1 MVDRDMLERT
11 LSTRTPSL
19 DRKRVY
25 TSPYNA
31 RVLADGLPSTV
42 KVFDTTLRDGEQS
55 PGIALSC
62 DDKVKIAQALSEL
75 GVDVIEA
82 GFPVSSRGDQ
92 EAVKRIVDEGLNPR
106 ICGLARCSRK
116 DIDAALGCGLDY
128 IHMFIA
134 TSDIHLQHKLK
145 LTREAAKEKAVDAIE
160 YARQHGLAV
169 EFSCEDATRTDLDF
183 LKEMHQAVQGAGVEM
198 INVPDTVGTIGPPAM
213 EHLIRELMAVTK
225 VPLSVHCHDDFGLAV
240 ANSHAAVRAGAR
252 QVHVT
257 VNGLGERAGNAAL
270 DETVLGLMAFYGV
283 GTNIDTR
290 RIGPT
295 SKLVS
300 RLTGYAIPPTKAIVG
315 ANAFAHES
323 GIHVHGVM
331 ETPSTYEAFGPE
343 LVGVQRHIV
352 MGKHSGAHSVRSK
365 LSDYGIELGDAQ
377 IDQIV
382 DKVKRLADSGKEV
395 DDAELVAL
403 ASHILGERESKKV
416 KLKEFAVFTGM
427 NTTPTAVVSIEVN
440 GNRKTGSATGIGPVD
455 AALNAIKSVMG
466 NDIHLVEYRL
476 NAITGGSD
484 ALCEVSVRI
493 SKDGGKNLMSVGKAI
508 GSDIV
513 QASVDS
519 TMEALDR
526 LYCRKE

>member
-1 MVDRDMLERT
+1 MLEKTSSRD
-11 LSTRTPSL
+11 SHL
-19 DRKRVY
+19 DRKKIY
-25 TSPYNA
+25 TSPYND
-31 RVLADGLPSTV
+31 RVLTDDMPSTV
-42 KVFDTTLRDGEQS
+42 RVFDTTLRDGEQS

-62 DDKVKIAQALSEL
+62 EDKVKIAQALSEL

-82 GFPVSSRGDQ
+82 GFPVSSPGDQ
-92 EAVKRIVDEGLNPR
+92 RAVRRIVDEGLGSR
-106 ICGLARCSRK
+106 ICGLARCNKK
-116 DIDAALGCGLDY
+116 DIDAAIDCGLDY
-128 IHMFIA
+128 VHMFIA

-145 LTREAAKEKAVDAIE
+145 ITREDAKEKAVNAIE
-160 YARQHGLAV
+160 YARSHGLAV
-169 EFSCEDATRTDLDF
+169 EFSCEDATRTELDF
-183 LKEMHQAVQGAGVEM
+183 LKEMHRTVQDAGVEV

-213 EHLIRELMAVTK
+213 EHLIRELMTVTK
-225 VPLSVHCHDDFGLAV
+225 VPISVHCHNDFGLAV

-257 VNGLGERAGNAAL
+257 INGLGERAGNAAL
-270 DETVLGLMAFYGV
+270 DETVLGLMAFYNV
-283 GTNIDTR
+283 GTSIDTH

-331 ETPSTYEAFGPE
+331 GSPATYEAFGPE
-343 LVGVQRHIV
+343 LVGVQRNIV

-365 LSDYGIELGDAQ
+365 LSDYGIELDDGQ
-377 IDQIV
+377 IDQVV

-403 ASHILGERESKKV
+403 ASHIIGDRKSKMV

-427 NTTPTAVVSIEVN
+427 NTTPTAMVSIDVN
-440 GNRKTGSATGIGPVD
+440 GETRTGSSIGIGPVD

-466 NDIHLVEYRL
+466 GDIQLVEYRL

-484 ALCEVSVRI
+484 SLCEVSVRVSRDG
-493 SKDGGKNLMSVGKAI
+493 SKTLMSVGKAI

-513 QASVDS
+513 QTSVDS

-526 LYCRKE
+526 LYSRKE